1 MGYLLYR
8 FADSFIGPALYGVFL
23 TPVDSVCLF
32 APISGRKYEQNQYA
46 DNLFLRGICFFI
58 VLFIHMEN
66 IGIERIIEMF
76 EKDKWKTKFMIVAL
90 GQAISML
97 GSHGVQFALIWWL
110 AEKTSSP
117 LMLGIS
123 GIAAY
128 LLMAVFSPA
137 AGIAADRYNR
147 KMISVFSDMAMGTIA
162 LIYAVLLFFFDLPV
176 WTVFI
181 MLCVRGIG
189 STFQQPAIQSII
201 PQLVPR
207 DQLVKTN
214 GWMQLL
220 NSGSFLLGPVI
231 GASLYAVFP
240 MSVVLLSDVAG
251 AILASVALAVV
262 KIPKLEKTKSETQHF
277 AAEVKEGIQVFRED
291 RNLYYIVLA
300 EALCM
305 FFYAPLSSFYPL
317 MTSDYFGLSAM
328 YGSAVELCFAVGMIA
343 SSLLFSS
350 VLKAERK
357 IRVSFIGLFGMGII
371 SAVCGMIPPVYA
383 GWFLFAAACI
393 GLGAAGNVHT
403 IPLTAYIQETVAPE
417 KMGRAFSVL
426 TLISSVTMPAG
437 LLFSSP
443 IAEKVGVDAWFFI
456 SGLSMTALTALVV
469 IRCTVKKRRKR
480 T

>member
-1 MGYLLYR
+1 
-8 FADSFIGPALYGVFL
+8 
-23 TPVDSVCLF
+23 
-32 APISGRKYEQNQYA
+32 
-46 DNLFLRGICFFI
+46 
-58 VLFIHMEN
+58 MEIN
-66 IGIERIIEMF
+66 
-76 EKDKWKTKFMIVAL
+76 KKWRSQFVIVAL
-90 GQAISML
+90 GQAVSML

-123 GIAAY
+123 GIVAY
-128 LLMAVFSPA
+128 LPMSLFSPI

-147 KMISVFSDMAMGTIA
+147 KFISIFSDMTMGMIA

-176 WTVFI
+176 WTVFV

-201 PQLVPR
+201 PQLVPK

-231 GASLYAVFP
+231 GASLYAIFP
-240 MSVVLLSDVAG
+240 MSVVLMSDVVG

-262 KIPKLEKTKSETQHF
+262 KIPKLEKTENEKQRFFTEI
-277 AAEVKEGIQVFRED
+277 KEGLQVFRED
-291 RNLYYIVLA
+291 KKLFYIVIA

-317 MTSDYFGLSAM
+317 MTSDYFDLSAM
-328 YGSAVELCFAVGMIA
+328 YGSAVELSFAIGMMI

-350 VLKAERK
+350 VLKVERK
-357 IRVSFIGLFGMGII
+357 IRVSFIGLLGMGIASVI
-371 SAVCGMIPPVYA
+371 CGVIPPVYI
-383 GWFLFAAACI
+383 GWFFFAASCI
-393 GLGAAGNVHT
+393 CLGAAGNVHT
-403 IPLTAYIQETVAPE
+403 IPLTAYIQETVAPK

-426 TLISSVTMPAG
+426 TLISSVTMPVG

-443 IAEKVGVDAWFFI
+443 IAEKVGVNVWFFI
-456 SGLSMTALTALVV
+456 SGLCMLTLTTLVL
-469 IRCTVKKRRKR
+469 IRYAAKHRRQER
-480 T
+480 

>member
-1 MGYLLYR
+1 MGKNKKWK
-8 FADSFIGPALYGVFL
+8 S
-23 TPVDSVCLF
+23 
-32 APISGRKYEQNQYA
+32 Q
-46 DNLFLRGICFFI
+46 FI
-58 VLFIHMEN
+58 V
-66 IGIERIIEMF
+66 
-76 EKDKWKTKFMIVAL
+76 VAL

-97 GSHGVQFALIWWL
+97 GSQGVQFALIWWL

-123 GIAAY
+123 GIVAY
-128 LLMAVFSPA
+128 LPMSLFSPI

-147 KMISVFSDMAMGTIA
+147 KFISIFSDMTMGMIA
-162 LIYAVLLFFFDLPV
+162 LIYAVLLFFLDLPV
-176 WTVFI
+176 WTVFV

-201 PQLVPR
+201 PQLVPK

-231 GASLYAVFP
+231 GASLYAIFP
-240 MSVVLLSDVAG
+240 MSVVLMSDVVG

-262 KIPKLEKTKSETQHF
+262 KIPKLEKTENEKQRFVTEI
-277 AAEVKEGIQVFRED
+277 KEGLQVFRED
-291 RNLYYIVLA
+291 KKLFYIVIA

-317 MTSDYFGLSAM
+317 MTSDYFDLSAM
-328 YGSAVELCFAVGMIA
+328 YGSAVELSFAIGMIV

-350 VLKAERK
+350 VLKVERK
-357 IRVSFIGLFGMGII
+357 IRVSFIGLLGMGIASVI
-371 SAVCGMIPPVYA
+371 CGVIPPIYI
-383 GWFLFAAACI
+383 GWFFFAASCMC
-393 GLGAAGNVHT
+393 LGVAENVHT
-403 IPLTAYIQETVAPE
+403 IPLTAYIQETVAPK

-426 TLISSVTMPAG
+426 TLISSVPMPVG

-443 IAEKVGVDAWFFI
+443 IAEKVGVNVWFFI
-456 SGLSMTALTALVV
+456 SGLCMLTLTTLVL
-469 IRCTVKKRRKR
+469 IRYAAKHRRQER
-480 T
+480 

>member
-1 MGYLLYR
+1 MGKNKKWK
-8 FADSFIGPALYGVFL
+8 S
-23 TPVDSVCLF
+23 
-32 APISGRKYEQNQYA
+32 Q
-46 DNLFLRGICFFI
+46 FI
-58 VLFIHMEN
+58 V
-66 IGIERIIEMF
+66 
-76 EKDKWKTKFMIVAL
+76 VAL

-97 GSHGVQFALIWWL
+97 GSQGVQFALIWWL

-123 GIAAY
+123 GIVAY
-128 LLMAVFSPA
+128 LPMSLFSPI

-147 KMISVFSDMAMGTIA
+147 KFISIFSDMTMGMIA
-162 LIYAVLLFFFDLPV
+162 LIYAVLLFFLDLPV
-176 WTVFI
+176 WTVFV

-201 PQLVPR
+201 PQLVPK

-231 GASLYAVFP
+231 GASLYAIFP
-240 MSVVLLSDVAG
+240 MSVVLMSDVVG

-262 KIPKLEKTKSETQHF
+262 KIPKLEKTENEKQRFVTEI
-277 AAEVKEGIQVFRED
+277 KEGLQVFRED
-291 RNLYYIVLA
+291 KKLFYIVIA

-317 MTSDYFGLSAM
+317 MTSDYFDLSAM
-328 YGSAVELCFAVGMIA
+328 YGSAVKLSFAIGMIV

-350 VLKAERK
+350 VLKVERK
-357 IRVSFIGLFGMGII
+357 IRVSFIGLLGMGIASVI
-371 SAVCGMIPPVYA
+371 CGVIPPVYI
-383 GWFLFAAACI
+383 GWFFFAASCMC
-393 GLGAAGNVHT
+393 LGVAENVHT
-403 IPLTAYIQETVAPE
+403 IPLTAYIQETVAPK

-426 TLISSVTMPAG
+426 TLISSVPMPVG

-443 IAEKVGVDAWFFI
+443 IAEKVGVNVWFFI
-456 SGLSMTALTALVV
+456 SGLCMLTLTTLVL
-469 IRCTVKKRRKR
+469 IRYAAKHRRQER
-480 T
+480 

>member
-1 MGYLLYR
+1 MGKNKKWK
-8 FADSFIGPALYGVFL
+8 S
-23 TPVDSVCLF
+23 
-32 APISGRKYEQNQYA
+32 Q
-46 DNLFLRGICFFI
+46 FI
-58 VLFIHMEN
+58 V
-66 IGIERIIEMF
+66 
-76 EKDKWKTKFMIVAL
+76 VAL

-97 GSHGVQFALIWWL
+97 GSQGVQFALIWWL

-123 GIAAY
+123 GIVAY
-128 LLMAVFSPA
+128 LPMSLFSPI

-147 KMISVFSDMAMGTIA
+147 KFISIFSDMTMGMIA
-162 LIYAVLLFFFDLPV
+162 LIYAVLLFFLDLPV
-176 WTVFI
+176 WTVFV

-201 PQLVPR
+201 PQLVPK

-231 GASLYAVFP
+231 GASLYAIFP
-240 MSVVLLSDVAG
+240 MSVVLMSDVVG

-262 KIPKLEKTKSETQHF
+262 KIPKLEKTENEKQRFVTEI
-277 AAEVKEGIQVFRED
+277 KEGLQAFRED
-291 RNLYYIVLA
+291 KKLFYIVIA

-317 MTSDYFGLSAM
+317 MTSDYFDLSAM
-328 YGSAVELCFAVGMIA
+328 YGSAVELSFAIGMIV

-350 VLKAERK
+350 VLKVERK
-357 IRVSFIGLFGMGII
+357 IRVSFIGLLGMGIASVI
-371 SAVCGMIPPVYA
+371 CGVIPPVYI
-383 GWFLFAAACI
+383 GWFFFAASCMC
-393 GLGAAGNVHT
+393 LGVAENVHT
-403 IPLTAYIQETVAPE
+403 IPLTAYIQETVAPK

-426 TLISSVTMPAG
+426 TLISSVPMPVG

-443 IAEKVGVDAWFFI
+443 IAEKVGVNVWFFI
-456 SGLSMTALTALVV
+456 SGLCMLTLTTLVL
-469 IRCTVKKRRKR
+469 IRYAAKHRRQER
-480 T
+480 

>member
-1 MGYLLYR
+1 MGKNKKWK
-8 FADSFIGPALYGVFL
+8 S
-23 TPVDSVCLF
+23 
-32 APISGRKYEQNQYA
+32 Q
-46 DNLFLRGICFFI
+46 FI
-58 VLFIHMEN
+58 V
-66 IGIERIIEMF
+66 
-76 EKDKWKTKFMIVAL
+76 VAL

-97 GSHGVQFALIWWL
+97 GSQGVQFALIWWL

-123 GIAAY
+123 GIVAY
-128 LLMAVFSPA
+128 LPMSLFSPI

-147 KMISVFSDMAMGTIA
+147 KFISIFSDMTMGMIA
-162 LIYAVLLFFFDLPV
+162 LIYAVLLFFLDLPV
-176 WTVFI
+176 WTVFV

-201 PQLVPR
+201 PQLVPK

-231 GASLYAVFP
+231 GASLYAIFP
-240 MSVVLLSDVAG
+240 MSVVLMSDVVG

-262 KIPKLEKTKSETQHF
+262 KIPKLEKTENEKQRFVTEI
-277 AAEVKEGIQVFRED
+277 KEGLQVFRED
-291 RNLYYIVLA
+291 KKLFYIVIA

-317 MTSDYFGLSAM
+317 MTSDYFDLSAM
-328 YGSAVELCFAVGMIA
+328 YGSAVELSFAIGMIV

-350 VLKAERK
+350 VLKVERK
-357 IRVSFIGLFGMGII
+357 IRVSFIGLLGMGIASVI
-371 SAVCGMIPPVYA
+371 CGVIPPVYI
-383 GWFLFAAACI
+383 GWFFFAASCMC
-393 GLGAAGNVHT
+393 LGVAENVHT
-403 IPLTAYIQETVAPE
+403 IPLTAYIQETVAPK

-426 TLISSVTMPAG
+426 TLISSVPMPVG

-443 IAEKVGVDAWFFI
+443 IAEKVGVNVWFFI
-456 SGLSMTALTALVV
+456 SGLCMLTLTTIVL
-469 IRCTVKKRRKR
+469 IRYAAKHRRQER
-480 T
+480 

>member
-1 MGYLLYR
+1 MGKNKKWK
-8 FADSFIGPALYGVFL
+8 S
-23 TPVDSVCLF
+23 
-32 APISGRKYEQNQYA
+32 Q
-46 DNLFLRGICFFI
+46 FI
-58 VLFIHMEN
+58 V
-66 IGIERIIEMF
+66 
-76 EKDKWKTKFMIVAL
+76 VAL

-97 GSHGVQFALIWWL
+97 GSQGVQFALIWWL

-123 GIAAY
+123 GIVAY
-128 LLMAVFSPA
+128 LPMSLFSPI

-147 KMISVFSDMAMGTIA
+147 KFISIFSDMTMGMIA
-162 LIYAVLLFFFDLPV
+162 LIYAVLLFFLDLPV
-176 WTVFI
+176 WTVFV

-201 PQLVPR
+201 PQLVPK

-231 GASLYAVFP
+231 GASLYAIFP
-240 MSVVLLSDVAG
+240 MSVVLMSDVVG

-262 KIPKLEKTKSETQHF
+262 KIPKLEKTENEKQRFVTEI
-277 AAEVKEGIQVFRED
+277 KEGLQVFRED
-291 RNLYYIVLA
+291 KKLFYIVIA

-317 MTSDYFGLSAM
+317 MTSDYFDLSAM
-328 YGSAVELCFAVGMIA
+328 YGSAVELSFAIGMIV

-350 VLKAERK
+350 VLKVERK
-357 IRVSFIGLFGMGII
+357 IRVSFIGLLGMGIASVI
-371 SAVCGMIPPVYA
+371 CGVIPPVYI
-383 GWFLFAAACI
+383 GWFFFAASCMC
-393 GLGAAGNVHT
+393 LGVAENVHT
-403 IPLTAYIQETVAPE
+403 IPLTAYIQETVAPK

-426 TLISSVTMPAG
+426 TLVSSVPMPVG

-443 IAEKVGVDAWFFI
+443 IAEKVGVNVWFFI
-456 SGLSMTALTALVV
+456 SGLCMLTLTTLVL
-469 IRCTVKKRRKR
+469 IRYAAKHRRQER
-480 T
+480 

>member
-1 MGYLLYR
+1 MGKNKKWK
-8 FADSFIGPALYGVFL
+8 S
-23 TPVDSVCLF
+23 
-32 APISGRKYEQNQYA
+32 Q
-46 DNLFLRGICFFI
+46 FI
-58 VLFIHMEN
+58 V
-66 IGIERIIEMF
+66 
-76 EKDKWKTKFMIVAL
+76 VAL

-97 GSHGVQFALIWWL
+97 GSQGVQFALIWWL

-123 GIAAY
+123 GIVAY
-128 LLMAVFSPA
+128 LPMSLFSPI

-147 KMISVFSDMAMGTIA
+147 KFISIFSDMTMGMIA
-162 LIYAVLLFFFDLPV
+162 LIYAVLLFFLDLPV
-176 WTVFI
+176 WTVFV

-201 PQLVPR
+201 PQLVPK

-231 GASLYAVFP
+231 GASLYAIFP
-240 MSVVLLSDVAG
+240 MSVVLMSDVVG

-262 KIPKLEKTKSETQHF
+262 KIPKLEKTENEKQRFVTEI
-277 AAEVKEGIQVFRED
+277 KEGLQVFRED
-291 RNLYYIVLA
+291 KKLFYIVIA

-317 MTSDYFGLSAM
+317 MTSDYFDLSAM
-328 YGSAVELCFAVGMIA
+328 YGSAVELSFAIGMIV

-350 VLKAERK
+350 VLKVERK
-357 IRVSFIGLFGMGII
+357 IRVSFIGLLGMGIASVI
-371 SAVCGMIPPVYA
+371 CGVIPPVYI
-383 GWFLFAAACI
+383 GWFFFAASCLC
-393 GLGAAGNVHT
+393 LGVAENVHT
-403 IPLTAYIQETVAPE
+403 IPLTAYIQETVAPK

-426 TLISSVTMPAG
+426 TLISSVPMPVG

-443 IAEKVGVDAWFFI
+443 IAEKVGVNVWFFI
-456 SGLSMTALTALVV
+456 SGLCMLTLTTLVL
-469 IRCTVKKRRKR
+469 IRYAAKHRRQER
-480 T
+480 

>member
-1 MGYLLYR
+1 MEKNKKWK
-8 FADSFIGPALYGVFL
+8 S
-23 TPVDSVCLF
+23 
-32 APISGRKYEQNQYA
+32 Q
-46 DNLFLRGICFFI
+46 FI
-58 VLFIHMEN
+58 V
-66 IGIERIIEMF
+66 
-76 EKDKWKTKFMIVAL
+76 VAL

-97 GSHGVQFALIWWL
+97 GSQGVQFALIWWL

-123 GIAAY
+123 GIVAY
-128 LLMAVFSPA
+128 LPMSLFSPI

-147 KMISVFSDMAMGTIA
+147 KFISIFSDMTMGMIA
-162 LIYAVLLFFFDLPV
+162 LIYAVLLFFLDLPV
-176 WTVFI
+176 WTVFV

-201 PQLVPR
+201 PQLVPK

-231 GASLYAVFP
+231 GASLYSIFP
-240 MSVVLLSDVAG
+240 MSVVLMSDVVG

-262 KIPKLEKTKSETQHF
+262 KIPKLEKTENEKQRFVTEI
-277 AAEVKEGIQVFRED
+277 KEGLQVFRED
-291 RNLYYIVLA
+291 KKLFYIVIA

-317 MTSDYFGLSAM
+317 MTSDYFDLSAM
-328 YGSAVELCFAVGMIA
+328 YGSAVELSFAIGMIV

-350 VLKAERK
+350 VLKVERK
-357 IRVSFIGLFGMGII
+357 IRVSFIGLLGMGIASVI
-371 SAVCGMIPPVYA
+371 CGVIPPVYI
-383 GWFLFAAACI
+383 GWFFFAASCMC
-393 GLGAAGNVHT
+393 LGVAENVHT
-403 IPLTAYIQETVAPE
+403 IPLTAYIQETVAPK

-426 TLISSVTMPAG
+426 TLISSVPMPVG

-443 IAEKVGVDAWFFI
+443 IAEKVGVNVWFFI
-456 SGLSMTALTALVV
+456 SGLCMLTLTTLVL
-469 IRCTVKKRRKR
+469 IRYAAKHRRQER
-480 T
+480 

>member
-1 MGYLLYR
+1 MGKNKKWK
-8 FADSFIGPALYGVFL
+8 S
-23 TPVDSVCLF
+23 
-32 APISGRKYEQNQYA
+32 Q
-46 DNLFLRGICFFI
+46 FI
-58 VLFIHMEN
+58 V
-66 IGIERIIEMF
+66 
-76 EKDKWKTKFMIVAL
+76 VAL

-97 GSHGVQFALIWWL
+97 GSQGVQFALIWWL

-123 GIAAY
+123 GIVAY
-128 LLMAVFSPA
+128 LPMSLFSPI

-147 KMISVFSDMAMGTIA
+147 KFISIFSDMTMGMIA
-162 LIYAVLLFFFDLPV
+162 LIYAVLLFFLDLPV
-176 WTVFI
+176 WTVFV

-201 PQLVPR
+201 PQLVPK

-231 GASLYAVFP
+231 GASLYAIFP
-240 MSVVLLSDVAG
+240 MSVVLMSDVVG

-262 KIPKLEKTKSETQHF
+262 KIPKLEKTENEKQRFVTEI
-277 AAEVKEGIQVFRED
+277 KEGLQVFRED
-291 RNLYYIVLA
+291 KKLFYIVIA

-317 MTSDYFGLSAM
+317 MTSDYFDLSAM
-328 YGSAVELCFAVGMIA
+328 YGSAVELSFAIGMIV

-350 VLKAERK
+350 VLKVERK
-357 IRVSFIGLFGMGII
+357 IRVSFIGLLGMGIASVI
-371 SAVCGMIPPVYA
+371 CGVIQPVYI
-383 GWFLFAAACI
+383 GWFFFAASCMC
-393 GLGAAGNVHT
+393 LGVAENVHT
-403 IPLTAYIQETVAPE
+403 IPLTAYIQETVAPK

-426 TLISSVTMPAG
+426 TLISSVPMPVG

-443 IAEKVGVDAWFFI
+443 IAEKVGVNVWFFI
-456 SGLSMTALTALVV
+456 SGLCMLTLTTLVL
-469 IRCTVKKRRKR
+469 IRYAAKHRRQER
-480 T
+480 

>member
-8 FADSFIGPALYGVFL
+8 LADSFIGPALYGVFL

-58 VLFIHMEN
+58 VLFIHTEN

-90 GQAISML
+90 GQAVSML

-128 LLMAVFSPA
+128 LPMAVFSPA

-162 LIYAVLLFFFDLPV
+162 LIYAVLLSFFDLPV

-181 MLCVRGIG
+181 MLCARGIG

-201 PQLVPR
+201 PQLVPK

-240 MSVVLLSDVAG
+240 MSVVLLSG
-251 AILASVALAVV
+251 PTSILW
-262 KIPKLEKTKSETQHF
+262 TKKVE
-277 AAEVKEGIQVFRED
+277 R
-291 RNLYYIVLA
+291 
-300 EALCM
+300 LC
-305 FFYAPLSSFYPL
+305 
-317 MTSDYFGLSAM
+317 
-328 YGSAVELCFAVGMIA
+328 
-343 SSLLFSS
+343 
-350 VLKAERK
+350 
-357 IRVSFIGLFGMGII
+357 
-371 SAVCGMIPPVYA
+371 
-383 GWFLFAAACI
+383 
-393 GLGAAGNVHT
+393 
-403 IPLTAYIQETVAPE
+403 
-417 KMGRAFSVL
+417 
-426 TLISSVTMPAG
+426 
-437 LLFSSP
+437 
-443 IAEKVGVDAWFFI
+443 
-456 SGLSMTALTALVV
+456 
-469 IRCTVKKRRKR
+469 
-480 T
+480 